1 MTSSGPLRAALGV
14 LAAVLAVLTIHQGM
28 IGLLHAI
35 GWLPRGPYQLGPTGP
50 LRVPVLVN
58 LCFWGGL
65 YGLAYGLAL
74 PRLPRAPAW
83 LLGLGLGL
91 VAVLVGWF
99 VVAPSRGQPMAGGF
113 VPWRMMISLLINLPW
128 GVATALILQGLLRW
142 RAAAA

>member
-65 YGLAYGLAL
+65 YG
-74 PRLPRAPAW
+74 
-83 LLGLGLGL
+83 
-91 VAVLVGWF
+91 
-99 VVAPSRGQPMAGGF
+99 QPMAGGF